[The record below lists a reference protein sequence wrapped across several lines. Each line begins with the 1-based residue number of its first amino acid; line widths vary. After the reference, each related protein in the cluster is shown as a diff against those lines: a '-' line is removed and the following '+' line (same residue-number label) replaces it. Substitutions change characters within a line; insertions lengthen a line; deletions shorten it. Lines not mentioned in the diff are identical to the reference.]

1 MTLGETMAAR
11 GAGSSRRLLG
21 SALRL
26 LIAAALVA
34 LVLRNAGTAS
44 LAARFTSTTAV
55 AAVGG
60 ALLLMLSQALAAY
73 RWRLLL
79 GPGAPGWAAL
89 FHLYLVG
96 GFFSLFLPTAVGGD
110 AFRATMVA
118 RVMPRAE
125 TAVVSVLLDRAFGVA
140 ALVVYGVAGLVLEP
154 GVTAPLLRALRGVLA
169 PDRLLL
175 ILAAGVLL
183 LGAFVLLA
191 RRSARLRAIPSAVL
205 DAVRE
210 AMRRGPSALAAFG
223 ISLLVQGL
231 MVLLWVVVARGVGLT
246 LPAEL
251 FLVGV
256 PLVTLATML
265 PLSLAGLGVR
275 EWAWVAFLSPFGI
288 AAPDAVALSLAYF
301 ACPLLSGLTGGL
313 LFGLRGAGPGLSVP
327 ERPGAGSSEAAAD
340 RS

>member
-21 SALRL
+21 SGLRL
-26 LIAAALVA
+26 LVAAGLVA
-34 LVLRNAGTAS
+34 LVLRNAGTAA
-44 LAARFTSTTAV
+44 LAARFTAGTAV

-60 ALLLMLSQALAAY
+60 ALLLMLSQGLAAI
-73 RWRLLL
+73 RWRLLI
-79 GPGAPGWAAL
+79 GPGAPGWGAL

-110 AFRATMVA
+110 AFRATMLA

-125 TAVVSVLLDRAFGVA
+125 TAVVSVLLDRAFGVG
-140 ALVVYGVAGLVLEP
+140 ALLAYGLAGLLLSPAVA
-154 GVTAPLLRALRGVLA
+154 APLLRGVRSVLA
-169 PDRLLL
+169 PDRLLP
-175 ILAAGVLL
+175 ILAAGALL
-183 LGAFVLLA
+183 LGVFVLLA
-191 RRSARLRAIPSAVL
+191 RRSARLRAIPGAAL

-210 AMRRGPSALAAFG
+210 AMRRGPRALAAFG
-223 ISLLVQGL
+223 VSLLVQGL

-275 EWAWVAFLSPFGI
+275 EWAWVAFLTPFGV
-288 AAPDAVALSLAYF
+288 AAPDAVALSLTYF
-301 ACPLLSGLTGGL
+301 ACPLLSGLTGGA
-313 LFGLRGAGPGLSVP
+313 LFALRGAGPGLSGP
-327 ERPGAGSSEAAAD
+327 ERPAGDTPEAAAP